1 MGGRELIVVESS
13 RRFESEKL
21 LLSDKR
27 QVKVES

>member
-13 RRFESEKL
+13 RRLESEKL